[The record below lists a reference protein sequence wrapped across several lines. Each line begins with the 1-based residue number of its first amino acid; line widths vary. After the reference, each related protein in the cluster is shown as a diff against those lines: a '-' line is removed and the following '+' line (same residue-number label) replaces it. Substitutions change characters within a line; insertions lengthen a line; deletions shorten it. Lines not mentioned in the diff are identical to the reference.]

1 MAKFVVTDKWV
12 NADGEQPIGSEVE
25 IPYDTPKEK
34 VDADK
39 LVSWGVIDKAPEK
52 TEKKTAEKP
61 ASK

>member
-1 MAKFVVTDKWV
+1 MAKFKVIDKWV
-12 NADGEQPIGSEVE
+12 NADGEQRVGSEVE

-39 LVSWGVIDKAPEK
+39 LVSWGVIEKAPEK
-52 TEKKTAEKP
+52 TEEKKADKP